1 MRPPAPTGKERG
13 GKAMDILMPIAGV
26 TGIFLLARNIYLM
39 IIAIHMNDCTDMS
52 DHADPDEKGFY
63 PL

>member
-1 MRPPAPTGKERG
+1 
-13 GKAMDILMPIAGV
+13 MDILMPIAGV
-26 TGIFLLARNIYLM
+26 TGILLLARNIYLM
-39 IIAIHMNDCTDMS
+39 ILAIHMNDCTDMS